1 MFALTT
7 SRIGDPGFPVA
18 AVECGH
24 RVIVHAGVSF
34 EVGDHDFTTL
44 SMVPSVALI
53 NDIPSDLADSW
64 YRGQVTVTRKEGAFE
79 PSSLLRHAMELKQK
93 LWRQNAAIKPV
104 ICLYTDGGPYH
115 CVTYLSVQ
123 VSLICLFLS
132 LDLDYLLAPRTAHCN
147 SWRNPVERV
156 MSTPNVGLQSV
167 D

>member
-1 MFALTT
+1 MIVIMQLLYFVISKSLPSSLERSQQLFALTT
-7 SRIGDPGFPVA
+7 SKIGDPGFPVA

-53 NDIPSDLADSW
+53 NNIPSDLADSW
-64 YRGQVTVTRKEGAFE
+64 YCGQVTVTLKEGAFE

-104 ICLYTDGGPYH
+104 ICLYTDREN
-115 CVTYLSVQ
+115 T
-123 VSLICLFLS
+123 
-132 LDLDYLLAPRTAHCN
+132 
-147 SWRNPVERV
+147 VERV